1 MLAVNLLTVLP
12 ALFEAASVGDA
23 KAVKSLLAAEADP
36 DAVVGTGSNPL
47 YEATKAGHYEVVHML
62 LARDAT
68 AYLGL
73 AEALPE
79 SALSQATIRQDF
91 GMINA
96 LLRRTICMQ
105 CKSDPRQL
113 QLFQMVRCVFS
124 SHLVAMSLSASKF
137 AQIMAATN
145 SRQFEELMGTIQDPM
160 CPMLRPAV
168 SVLVLNCMDKESCV
182 LDHPQFAIDGHYA
195 EYRRRLRAVKNAWI
209 TRDCCPRYGNL
220 VGIGDLDWI
229 DWIDW
234 ITETEMAS
242 VPHASARNGPQ
253 CLDKP
258 LDCALHRRM
267 GSLRVKLLKSR

>member
-1 MLAVNLLTVLP
+1 
-12 ALFEAASVGDA
+12 
-23 KAVKSLLAAEADP
+23 
-36 DAVVGTGSNPL
+36 
-47 YEATKAGHYEVVHML
+47 ML
-62 LARDAT
+62 LALDAT

-79 SALSQATIRQDF
+79 NALLQATTRQDF

-105 CKSDPRQL
+105 CKTDSRQL
-113 QLFQMVRCVFS
+113 QLFQMVRRVFS
-124 SHLVAMSLSASKF
+124 SNLVAMSSSASKF
-137 AQIMAATN
+137 AQLMAATN
-145 SRQFEELMGTIQDPM
+145 SSQFEELIGTIQDPM
-160 CPMLRPAV
+160 CPLLRPAV
-168 SVLVLNCMDKESCV
+168 SVLVLNCMDKENCV

-195 EYRRRLRAVKNAWI
+195 EYGRRLRAVENAWI
-209 TRDCCPRYGNL
+209 TRDWNPRYCDF
-220 VGIGDLDWI
+220 VGIGDL
-229 DWIDW
+229 DW

-242 VPHASARNGPQ
+242 VPHASARNGAQ